1 MTQRDIG
8 IGLVGAGT
16 VGGGVVKL
24 LSRQGSFFRDRL
36 GLPIRLRRVVD
47 KSPGLFANLPV
58 GDAACST
65 NASDILDDDS
75 ISVVVEL
82 VGGTGFA
89 RELILDALSRGK
101 HVVTANKALV
111 AEHGPELFQT
121 AQKHGVSLWFEASVG
136 GGMPVIKALREA
148 LIGNEIVS
156 VKTIINGTCN
166 YILTQMSTK
175 GLPFAEVL
183 AEAQKKGYAEA
194 NPALDVGG
202 GDAGH
207 KVAIMAS
214 LMCGGYVPYSAVSVE
229 GITGIT
235 PQDIAFADE
244 LGYCIKLLG
253 VIRKDEGSAA
263 VDVRVHPAMLHKGHI
278 LASVS
283 DVFNAV
289 WLRGDAVGDMLI
301 YGRGAG
307 ELPTASA
314 VVSDI
319 VDVARNIS
327 GNTPQRVSMDF
338 YRADN
343 AVPIKPMQD
352 LVSRYYLCCTVTDL
366 PSVLASIA
374 AEFGSCGISI
384 ASVLQKEGFSQDD
397 VPVIFLTH
405 QAAEKSVRAALAKI
419 EAMDFVRQKTRLIR
433 IED

>member
-1 MTQRDIG
+1 
-8 IGLVGAGT
+8 
-16 VGGGVVKL
+16 
-24 LSRQGSFFRDRL
+24 
-36 GLPIRLRRVVD
+36 
-47 KSPGLFANLPV
+47 
-58 GDAACST
+58 
-65 NASDILDDDS
+65 
-75 ISVVVEL
+75 
-82 VGGTGFA
+82 
-89 RELILDALSRGK
+89 
-101 HVVTANKALV
+101 
-111 AEHGPELFQT
+111 
-121 AQKHGVSLWFEASVG
+121 
-136 GGMPVIKALREA
+136 
-148 LIGNEIVS
+148 
-156 VKTIINGTCN
+156 
-166 YILTQMSTK
+166 
-175 GLPFAEVL
+175 
-183 AEAQKKGYAEA
+183 
-194 NPALDVGG
+194 
-202 GDAGH
+202 
-207 KVAIMAS
+207 
-214 LMCGGYVPYSAVSVE
+214 VSVE

-352 LVSRYYLCCTVTDL
+352 LVSRYYLCCTVTDQ

-384 ASVLQKEGFSQDD
+384 ASVLQKEGFFQDG

>member
-384 ASVLQKEGFSQDD
+384 ASVLQKEGFFQDG